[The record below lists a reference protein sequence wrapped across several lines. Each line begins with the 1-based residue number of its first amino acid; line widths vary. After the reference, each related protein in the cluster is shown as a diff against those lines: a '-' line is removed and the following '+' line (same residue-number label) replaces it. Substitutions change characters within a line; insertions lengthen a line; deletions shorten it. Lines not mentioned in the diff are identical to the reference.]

1 MTSCTLLQVSAA
13 FKGDL
18 HFFWQPCYAFPR
30 GMGAEARRLSAT
42 RHPLAVQGVSG
53 VQGSLRDKRK
63 GLRSAKAFD
72 KGFRVGEKSQK

>member
-42 RHPLAVQGVSG
+42 RHPLAVRGVSG
-53 VQGSLRDKRK
+53 VQGSLRDNRK
-63 GLRSAKAFD
+63 GLWSAKAFD
-72 KGFRVGEKSQK
+72 KGFKVTKKTKK